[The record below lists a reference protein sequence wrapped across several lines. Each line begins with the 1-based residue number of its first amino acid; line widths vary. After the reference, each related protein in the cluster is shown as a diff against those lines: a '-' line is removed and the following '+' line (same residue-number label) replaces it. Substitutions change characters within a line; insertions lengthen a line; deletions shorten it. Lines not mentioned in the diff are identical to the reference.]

1 MPTLAQLLAMQD
13 EGEDKKPRK
22 RSTYD
27 EHNLQ
32 CAEVRY
38 IRGVYPDLS
47 GVFFCVPNG
56 QKRTARQTA
65 WLKEEGLL
73 PGASDMLLLKSTSQ
87 YGFLCIENK
96 TPKGKQSSEQKVFQF
111 EVERHGGKY
120 IIVRSLDEFITS
132 IDKYLNGEL

>member
-1 MPTLAQLLAMQD
+1 MKYEEIKAFLQQ
-13 EGEDKKPRK
+13 EDAKVRK
-22 RSTYD
+22 RSSYD

-32 CAEVRY
+32 AAEVRY
-38 IRGVYPDLS
+38 IRGAHPDLS

-56 QKRTARQTA
+56 QKRTARQTE

-73 PGASDMLLLKSTSQ
+73 PGVSDMVLLKSTSKH
-87 YGFLCIENK
+87 GFLCIENK
-96 TPKGKQSSEQKVFQF
+96 TKTGRQSSEQKVFQF

-120 IIVRSLDEFITS
+120 VVIRTMDEFMDT

>member
-1 MPTLAQLLAMQD
+1 MATYAEIKAFLQQ
-13 EGEDKKPRK
+13 EDAKVRR
-22 RSTYD
+22 RSSYD

-32 CAEVRY
+32 AAEVRY
-38 IRGVYPDLS
+38 IRGAYPDLS
-47 GVFFCVPNG
+47 GVFFAVPNG
-56 QKRTARQTA
+56 QKRTARQTE

-96 TPKGKQSSEQKVFQF
+96 TPKGRQSSEQKVFQF

-120 IIVRSLDEFITS
+120 IIIRSIDEFIKA
-132 IDKYLNGEL
+132 IDDYLNGEL